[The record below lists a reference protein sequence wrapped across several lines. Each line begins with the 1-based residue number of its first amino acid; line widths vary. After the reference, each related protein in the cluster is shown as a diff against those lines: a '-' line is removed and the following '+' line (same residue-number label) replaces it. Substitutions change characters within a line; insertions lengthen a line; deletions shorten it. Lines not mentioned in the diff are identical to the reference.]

1 MLLQSMVRIC
11 IIAPES
17 LTRPFRIQRLIRR
30 LYRPSK
36 PSPCVLTGRH
46 VSIDFLP
53 DEILEAIFL
62 FGCDESRCNVCN
74 QEPTEDVPRLRRCT
88 CGNPLQD
95 VVVGVSRRWRS
106 VALDCSRLW
115 TTIRVGP
122 STTPAMI
129 SRYLERSRT
138 RPIDLS
144 IALPVAARAI
154 SLDSLSDVMDKLLL
168 HLLRWRELHVE
179 SPFEDVIRLILTK
192 LAQPAL
198 FAVALEVLDVRRPI
212 AKMLVPGSKD
222 MYPRPF
228 PGGAPRL
235 RHVHLYRCCFTLS
248 KGQPL
253 PALRSFAVAS
263 AAWTLSDLGPLALSS
278 PLLTHLSIR
287 SSYAFVAHAPL
298 HFPALKTLQV
308 GDCYQNDT
316 ILRQLHAP
324 NLEELH
330 IEEMEIIR
338 DETAGRYVDAL
349 RDGNSM
355 NGRFPKLRSLKLHIS
370 EDSSPLILG
379 RRLGPFLT
387 LFPSIKHLILDGC
400 HVRHFLKGL
409 ADLHSEVFAAETLL
423 PNLEHIAL
431 GSEYGTYVMDNAHS
445 AEYIQDVITLVK
457 ARHAAGVPLKRFS
470 CLIARRAATA
480 GKRRTFLRDSMCP
493 QLSGLFRAYNHTI
506 PRTGC

>member
-1 MLLQSMVRIC
+1 MLLQSM
-11 IIAPES
+11 
-17 LTRPFRIQRLIRR
+17 RLIRR

-74 QEPTEDVPRLRRCT
+74 QEPTEDVPRLR
-88 CGNPLQD
+88 
-95 VVVGVSRRWRS
+95 
-106 VALDCSRLW
+106 
-115 TTIRVGP
+115 
-122 STTPAMI
+122 
-129 SRYLERSRT
+129 RYLERSRT

-212 AKMLVPGSKD
+212 AKMLVPGS
-222 MYPRPF
+222 
-228 PGGAPRL
+228 
-235 RHVHLYRCCFTLS
+235 
-248 KGQPL
+248 QPL

-400 HVRHFLKGL
+400 HVSHFLKGL

-480 GKRRTFLRDSMCP
+480 GKRRTFLRDK
-493 QLSGLFRAYNHTI
+493 HTI
-506 PRTGC
+506 TLFHGLAVIRDR